1 MDRDPAHPHA
11 GTRRA
16 LERAT
21 EAGAP
26 EGAGPVPGGQ
36 ERSIR
41 RLLIIGT
48 DDAARIL
55 ADELRV
61 HFPADY
67 EVVGFVGDGPGAIT
81 GNNSKILGSRAEIDD
96 LVRRHQIDEVMI
108 ADFARGRLG
117 GRVPACGWAEI
128 TGGVGGEFPP
138 ADTAGD
144 PALRDEGRG
153 MRDEEG
159 LAFPHPSSLVPHP
172 STRRAVPSRLWGVA
186 KRCFDVCFS
195 LVALVVGAPV
205 VALAA
210 LAIRLTS
217 PGPALYRQERVGCG
231 GRLFV
236 IYKLRTMVEGAENET
251 GPILA
256 RRDDP
261 RSTML
266 GRILRVSKLDEWP
279 QFYNVLRGDMSVV
292 GPRPERPCFV
302 GVFRRHIPAYS
313 QRHTVRPGI
322 TGLAQVKGGYRTN
335 VYVKLRYDLIY
346 IHRQS
351 LWLDLWILARTPLTI
366 LESIRGRHLP
376 GS

>member
-81 GNNSKILGSRAEIDD
+81 GNNSKILGSRAEIDE

-128 TGGVGGEFPP
+128 TGGVGGGFPP

-144 PALRDEGRG
+144 LREGEFPAT
-153 MRDEEG
+153 
-159 LAFPHPSSLVPHP
+159 P
-172 STRRAVPSRLWGVA
+172 RAVPSRLWGVA

-366 LESIRGRHLP
+366 LKSIRGRHLP

>member
-1 MDRDPAHPHA
+1 M
-11 GTRRA
+11 
-16 LERAT
+16 
-21 EAGAP
+21 
-26 EGAGPVPGGQ
+26 
-36 ERSIR
+36 
-41 RLLIIGT
+41 
-48 DDAARIL
+48 
-55 ADELRV
+55 
-61 HFPADY
+61 
-67 EVVGFVGDGPGAIT
+67 
-81 GNNSKILGSRAEIDD
+81 
-96 LVRRHQIDEVMI
+96 
-108 ADFARGRLG
+108 
-117 GRVPACGWAEI
+117 
-128 TGGVGGEFPP
+128 
-138 ADTAGD
+138 
-144 PALRDEGRG
+144 
-153 MRDEEG
+153 
-159 LAFPHPSSLVPHP
+159 
-172 STRRAVPSRLWGVA
+172 
-186 KRCFDVCFS
+186 
-195 LVALVVGAPV
+195 
-205 VALAA
+205 ALAA

-236 IYKLRTMVEGAENET
+236 IYKLRTMIEGAENET

-366 LESIRGRHLP
+366 LESIRGRNLP

>member
-1 MDRDPAHPHA
+1 M
-11 GTRRA
+11 
-16 LERAT
+16 
-21 EAGAP
+21 
-26 EGAGPVPGGQ
+26 
-36 ERSIR
+36 
-41 RLLIIGT
+41 
-48 DDAARIL
+48 
-55 ADELRV
+55 
-61 HFPADY
+61 
-67 EVVGFVGDGPGAIT
+67 
-81 GNNSKILGSRAEIDD
+81 
-96 LVRRHQIDEVMI
+96 
-108 ADFARGRLG
+108 
-117 GRVPACGWAEI
+117 
-128 TGGVGGEFPP
+128 
-138 ADTAGD
+138 
-144 PALRDEGRG
+144 
-153 MRDEEG
+153 
-159 LAFPHPSSLVPHP
+159 
-172 STRRAVPSRLWGVA
+172 
-186 KRCFDVCFS
+186 
-195 LVALVVGAPV
+195 VGAPV
-205 VALAA
+205 AALAA
-210 LAIRLTS
+210 VAIRLTS

-236 IYKLRTMVEGAENET
+236 IYKLRTMIEGAENET

-346 IHRQS
+346 LQRQS